1 MDEPARPS
9 PRPPGGQAAARVGIS
24 GAVLAATRALLAGRD
39 RGGARCHDRPGRDHV
54 PHRLVGAARPPH
66 PGEQDLHAPADPL
79 HQPGGAARPPRPA
92 APDRHCGHCGC
103 GHAYRAPR
111 LLCID
116 ELGAVVGQPAWEREL
131 FALYRD
137 CEERAATLVMAARE
151 TPAQLPFALP
161 DLASRCAA
169 GQRLGLLA
177 LDEPEQCEALRLR
190 ARQRGFELPEEAAR
204 YLQRRL
210 PRDMASLFALLDE
223 LDTAAL
229 AAQRRLTVP
238 FIRDALARRRGEGG

>member
-1 MDEPARPS
+1 MRQLPLSVRPRDRALFES
-9 PRPPGGQAAARVGIS
+9 YYVGPNATVVAQLLTLAAHAPPGLTWLYGPAGSGKTHLLQAICARAGATALYLPLSELASLEAAALGEWQ
-24 GAVLAATRALLAGRD
+24 GA
-39 RGGARCHDRPGRDHV
+39 
-54 PHRLVGAARPPH
+54 
-66 PGEQDLHAPADPL
+66 
-79 HQPGGAARPPRPA
+79 
-92 APDRHCGHCGC
+92 GC
-103 GHAYRAPR
+103 
-111 LLCID
+111 LCID
-116 ELGAVVGQPAWEREL
+116 ELATVASQLSWEREL

-137 CEERAATLVMAARE
+137 CEERGATLVMAARE

-169 GQRLGLLA
+169 GQRLGLIA

-190 ARQRGFELPEEAAR
+190 ARQRGFDLPEESAR

-210 PRDMASLFALLDE
+210 PRDTSSLFALLDE

-238 FIRDALARRRGEGG
+238 FIRDALARRLGETH